1 MTIVHEVDSYNA
13 TGFPATVYSHRV
25 SATIGVTTL
34 RQEEAVAS
42 S

>member
-1 MTIVHEVDSYNA
+1 MPACRAEGKGNMSYGGA
-13 TGFPATVYSHRV
+13 EYAG
-25 SATIGVTTL
+25 IGVTTL

>member
-1 MTIVHEVDSYNA
+1 MTGGKLKLQKLGRGV
-13 TGFPATVYSHRV
+13 FP
-25 SATIGVTTL
+25 IGVTTL